1 MIKFISHIGIL
12 KTIFFPQTT
21 NYNKRE
27 MLTTTKRYSPE
38 AIRGILVLSL
48 SSVLFLYLTAWLLF
62 LPFIDDDHHVRK
74 FFFPGGTNRQL
85 VANVL
90 TRIGGAMIGLCGAT
104 IGVAMVRKKER

>member
-1 MIKFISHIGIL
+1 
-12 KTIFFPQTT
+12 
-21 NYNKRE
+21 

-38 AIRGILVLSL
+38 AIRGILVLSV

-62 LPFIDDDHHVRK
+62 LPFIDDDHRVRK

-85 VANVL
+85 LANVL